1 MLALTWFC
9 ERGHELAGG
18 GKTSSVKF
26 QSKFQYL
33 YFHDNFLLTCCL
45 PQEVAAGALAGGG
58 GGGDKREKL
67 LPNNCEKYKT
77 KHLSPINPEKAKYVV
92 VNLKTTVK

>member
-1 MLALTWFC
+1 MLSSTGGC
-9 ERGHELAGG
+9 RGRVSGRR
-18 GKTSSVKF
+18 
-26 QSKFQYL
+26 
-33 YFHDNFLLTCCL
+33 
-45 PQEVAAGALAGGG
+45 GG